1 MRHSLRMRPGDSR
14 LRRLPAGHA
23 RGQAAVEFALV
34 LPILILIVSSV
45 FEFGRF
51 FLVYSSLSN
60 AAQEATRYA
69 VASGT
74 NGSGTFHYLDCAG
87 IRAAAKRTASLQG
100 LGDADID
107 IWYDGGESTAYDS
120 STYLAQCDGHPAPS
134 LIQATDRIVVSV
146 RSTYQPMLLMFDLP
160 PLPVTFLSART
171 IIKEVQS

>member
-1 MRHSLRMRPGDSR
+1 MKNRLRMRQTGSPGRCS
-14 LRRLPAGHA
+14 PSAQTP
-23 RGQAAVEFALV
+23 GQAAVEFALI
-34 LPILILIVSSV
+34 LPVLILIVSSV
-45 FEFGRF
+45 FEFGRL

-87 IRAAAKRTASLQG
+87 IRSAAKRSASLQG
-100 LGDADID
+100 LDDADIE

-120 STYLAQCDGHPAPS
+120 STYLALCDGHPAPS

-146 RSTYQPMLLMFDLP
+146 RSTYQPMLIMFDVP

>member
-1 MRHSLRMRPGDSR
+1 MRDMYRTSPAAPHTRHTPPA
-14 LRRLPAGHA
+14 RR
-23 RGQAAVEFALV
+23 RGQAAVEFALI
-34 LPILILIVSSV
+34 LPLLILIVSSV
-45 FEFGRF
+45 FEFGRL

-74 NGSGTFHYLDCAG
+74 NQSGTFHYLDCVG
-87 IRAAAKRTASLQG
+87 IRAAAKRSASLQG
-100 LGDADID
+100 LGDTDIE
-107 IWYDGGESTAYDS
+107 IWYDGGDSTAYDT

-134 LIQATDRIVVSV
+134 LIQANDRIVVSV

-171 IIKEVQS
+171 IIKEVKS

>member
-1 MRHSLRMRPGDSR
+1 MRDKSRMRPTRSQ
-14 LRRLPAGHA
+14 PHA
-23 RGQAAVEFALV
+23 YPSPRARAQAAVEFALI
-34 LPILILIVSSV
+34 LPVLILIVSSV
-45 FEFGRF
+45 FEFGRL

-74 NGSGTFHYLDCAG
+74 NGSGTIHYLDCAG

-100 LGDADID
+100 LDDADID